1 MSSLKGT
8 QTEKNLLKAFAGES
22 QARNRYTFFA
32 KQAAKEGYEQIAALF
47 LETAENEGQ
56 HAKMYFRHLE
66 GGIVE
71 ITAAYPAGKI
81 GTTAENLLAAADGE
95 NEEWTDLY
103 PAFADMAE
111 SEGLQGRR
119 EVVPPDR
126 QGRGLAR
133 GALPQAARQHRE
145 GRRVREARAG
155 EVDLPQVRLR
165 PRRPQGAQGL
175 PGMRPSAG
183 LPRGLRRELLRD
195 GGEPRRSSQGSPSL
209 PPARSTPVRRARRR

>member
-1 MSSLKGT
+1 MPSLKGT

-81 GTTAENLLAAADGE
+81 GTTAENLLAAAEGE

-111 SEGLQGRR
+111 SEGLK
-119 EVVPPDR
+119 DAAKSFR
-126 QGRGLAR
+126 QIAKVEAWHEAR
-133 GALPQAARQHRE
+133 YRKLLDNLEKDLVFAKPEPVKWICRKCGFVHEGPRALKVCPACDHPQAYQ
-145 GRRVREARAG
+145 
-155 EVDLPQVRLR
+155 EVY
-165 PRRPQGAQGL
+165 A
-175 PGMRPSAG
+175 
-183 LPRGLRRELLRD
+183 ENF
-195 GGEPRRSSQGSPSL
+195 
-209 PPARSTPVRRARRR
+209 

>member
-1 MSSLKGT
+1 MPSLKGT

-66 GGIVE
+66 GGPVE
-71 ITAAYPAGKI
+71 ITATYPAGMI
-81 GTTAENLLAAADGE
+81 ATTAENLLAAAEGE

-111 SEGLQGRR
+111 SEGF
-119 EVVPPDR
+119 PAAAKSFR
-126 QGRGLAR
+126 QIAKVEAWHEAR
-133 GALPQAARQHRE
+133 YRKLLDNLEKDLVFARPEPVKWICRKCGFVHEGPRALKVCPACDHPQAYQEIYAE
-145 GRRVREARAG
+145 NF
-155 EVDLPQVRLR
+155 
-165 PRRPQGAQGL
+165 
-175 PGMRPSAG
+175 
-183 LPRGLRRELLRD
+183 
-195 GGEPRRSSQGSPSL
+195 
-209 PPARSTPVRRARRR
+209 

>member
-111 SEGLQGRR
+111 SEGFK
-119 EVVPPDR
+119 DAAKSFR
-126 QGRGLAR
+126 QIAKVEAWHEAR
-133 GALPQAARQHRE
+133 YRKLLDNIEKDLVFAKPEPVKWICRKCGYVHEGPKALKVCPACDHPQAYQ
-145 GRRVREARAG
+145 
-155 EVDLPQVRLR
+155 EVY
-165 PRRPQGAQGL
+165 A
-175 PGMRPSAG
+175 
-183 LPRGLRRELLRD
+183 ENF
-195 GGEPRRSSQGSPSL
+195 
-209 PPARSTPVRRARRR
+209 

>member
-1 MSSLKGT
+1 MPSLKGT

-66 GGIVE
+66 GGPVE
-71 ITAAYPAGKI
+71 ITATYPAGMI
-81 GTTAENLLAAADGE
+81 ATTAENLLAAAEGE

-111 SEGLQGRR
+111 SEGF
-119 EVVPPDR
+119 PAAAKSFR
-126 QGRGLAR
+126 QIAKVEAWHEAR
-133 GALPQAARQHRE
+133 YRKLLDNLEQDLVFARPEPVKWICRKCGFVHEGPRALKVCPACDHPQAYQEIYAE
-145 GRRVREARAG
+145 NF
-155 EVDLPQVRLR
+155 
-165 PRRPQGAQGL
+165 
-175 PGMRPSAG
+175 
-183 LPRGLRRELLRD
+183 
-195 GGEPRRSSQGSPSL
+195 
-209 PPARSTPVRRARRR
+209 

>member
-71 ITAAYPAGKI
+71 ITASYPAGKI

-111 SEGLQGRR
+111 SEGLKDAAKSFRQIAKVEAWHEARYRR
-119 EVVPPDR
+119 LLDNIEKDVVFAKPEPVKWICR
-126 QGRGLAR
+126 KCGFVHEGPT
-133 GALPQAARQHRE
+133 ALKVCPACDHPQAYQ
-145 GRRVREARAG
+145 
-155 EVDLPQVRLR
+155 EVY
-165 PRRPQGAQGL
+165 A
-175 PGMRPSAG
+175 
-183 LPRGLRRELLRD
+183 ENF
-195 GGEPRRSSQGSPSL
+195 
-209 PPARSTPVRRARRR
+209 

>member
-56 HAKMYFRHLE
+56 HAKQYFRHLE

-81 GTTAENLLAAADGE
+81 GTTAENLLAAAEGE

-103 PAFADMAE
+103 PAFGDMAE
-111 SEGLQGRR
+111 SEGFK
-119 EVVPPDR
+119 EVANTFR
-126 QGRGLAR
+126 QIAKVEAWHETRYRKLRDNIEKNLVFAKPEPVKWICRKCGFVHEGPK
-133 GALPQAARQHRE
+133 ALKVCPACQHPQAYQ
-145 GRRVREARAG
+145 
-155 EVDLPQVRLR
+155 EVY
-165 PRRPQGAQGL
+165 A
-175 PGMRPSAG
+175 
-183 LPRGLRRELLRD
+183 ENF
-195 GGEPRRSSQGSPSL
+195 
-209 PPARSTPVRRARRR
+209 